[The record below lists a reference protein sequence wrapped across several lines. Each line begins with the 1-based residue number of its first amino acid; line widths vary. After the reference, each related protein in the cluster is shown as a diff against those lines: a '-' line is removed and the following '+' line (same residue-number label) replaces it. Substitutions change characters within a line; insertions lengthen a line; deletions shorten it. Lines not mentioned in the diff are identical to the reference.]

1 MASHV
6 SPPPEYVSA
15 RLILRRFDDDDAE
28 FVLGL
33 HAHPAIARFIP
44 SAVMSDIAD
53 AKAWIAETK
62 TMSAHARGRWCVT
75 LHDGTPVGAVI
86 AKPIPYSSEESGDEV
101 EIGWRL
107 HPDFGGRGFATE
119 AGELLLSVCL
129 ASGLDRVIAV
139 VDADN
144 AASQAVCRRIGMA
157 EVGETTRYYDQS
169 LLLFDAGVGS
179 AHSRQVSWAGVD
191 DAARRDS
198 ADVLLDHGL
207 RAFGRQ
213 ITDDY
218 AAAWTV
224 DARDGWV
231 TRAVAVAVQGAG
243 WRRSLTL
250 SRDPASGRWTSAT
263 HASGQSSAQLAE
275 PGIVDPDAL
284 TEALDCD
291 LGLCLLTNT
300 MPIRRLG
307 VQADTTAEHTLTMAW
322 IDMPSLAVIASAQIY
337 SGIDADHVRYTSGTR
352 DFTASLTVDED
363 GVVIDYP
370 QLAERAT
377 PDRVG

>member
-53 AKAWIAETK
+53 AEAWIAETK

-86 AKPIPYSSEESGDEV
+86 AADSLQREESGDEV

-169 LLLFDAGVGS
+169 PPLFDAGVG
-179 AHSRQVSWAGVD
+179 APIH
-191 DAARRDS
+191 ARCPGRES
-198 ADVLLDHGL
+198 TTRPAVTRRTSCSTMG
-207 RAFGRQ
+207 FGRS
-213 ITDDY
+213 
-218 AAAWTV
+218 
-224 DARDGWV
+224 
-231 TRAVAVAVQGAG
+231 AV
-243 WRRSLTL
+243 RSPT
-250 SRDPASGRWTSAT
+250 
-263 HASGQSSAQLAE
+263 
-275 PGIVDPDAL
+275 
-284 TEALDCD
+284 
-291 LGLCLLTNT
+291 T
-300 MPIRRLG
+300 MPRHGRS
-307 VQADTTAEHTLTMAW
+307 
-322 IDMPSLAVIASAQIY
+322 MPVM
-337 SGIDADHVRYTSGTR
+337 
-352 DFTASLTVDED
+352 D
-363 GVVIDYP
+363 G
-370 QLAERAT
+370 
-377 PDRVG
+377 

>member
-53 AKAWIAETK
+53 AEAWIAETK

-101 EIGWRL
+101 EVGWRF

-119 AGELLLSVCL
+119 AGELLLSACL

-144 AASQAVCRRIGMA
+144 LASHAVCRRIGMTA
-157 EVGETTRYYDQS
+157 LGETTRYYDQS
-169 LLLFDAGVGS
+169 LLVFEAGVGN
-179 AHSRQVSWAGVD
+179 ARSRQVSWVGVD
-191 DAARRDS
+191 DPARRDS
-198 ADVLLDHGL
+198 ADILLDDGL

-213 ITDDY
+213 VTEDY

-224 DARDGWV
+224 DASAGWV
-231 TRAVAVAVQGAG
+231 TRTVDIAVQGTG
-243 WRRSLTL
+243 WRRTLTL
-250 SRDPASGRWTSAT
+250 SRDPDTGWWAGET
-263 HASGQSSAQLAE
+263 HASGQPTTPLAE
-275 PGIVDPDAL
+275 PGIVDAEAL
-284 TEALDCD
+284 SGALDCD
-291 LGLCLLTNT
+291 LGLCPLTNT
-300 MPIRRLG
+300 MPIRRLD
-307 VQADTTAEHTLTMAW
+307 VQTDTADEHPLTMAW
-322 IDMPSLAVIASAQIY
+322 IDMPSLEVIAGPQIY
-337 SGIDADHVRYTSGTR
+337 AGIDAEHVRYTSGTR
-352 DFTASLTVDED
+352 DFTAELTLDED

-370 QLAERAT
+370 QLAERTTA
-377 PDRVG
+377 DYSR